1 MEEYQTT
8 KEKEVYKS
16 KISFFINLVHEIRTP
31 LSLIR
36 LPLEKLLEDKR
47 EGRDAKYLSVIDRNV
62 NYLLGI
68 TNQLLDFQ
76 KMENGGVQLSLK
88 KCDINQL
95 VSDVHSQ
102 FTSPA
107 ELKGISVML
116 DLPEGE
122 IFASV
127 DREKVCKIIVNLIG
141 NAVKYAQS
149 RIDIKLVSSDEG
161 FRVSVSDDGPGIPD
175 VEKRKVF
182 EAFYQVKDGK
192 SGAVGTGIGLAF
204 SKSLAEAHH
213 GTLSLE
219 DLSLIHI

>member
-95 VSDVHSQ
+95 VSDCSQ
-102 FTSPA
+102 PVYESRRTERHLSDA
-107 ELKGISVML
+107 RSAGRR
-116 DLPEGE
+116 DLCFGR
-122 IFASV
+122 S
-127 DREKVCKIIVNLIG
+127 
-141 NAVKYAQS
+141 
-149 RIDIKLVSSDEG
+149 
-161 FRVSVSDDGPGIPD
+161 
-175 VEKRKVF
+175 
-182 EAFYQVKDGK
+182 
-192 SGAVGTGIGLAF
+192 
-204 SKSLAEAHH
+204 
-213 GTLSLE
+213 
-219 DLSLIHI
+219 

>member
-1 MEEYQTT
+1 M
-8 KEKEVYKS
+8 
-16 KISFFINLVHEIRTP
+16 HEIRTP

-116 DLPEGE
+116 DLPEGGDLLLR
-122 IFASV
+122 S
-127 DREKVCKIIVNLIG
+127 IV
-141 NAVKYAQS
+141 K
-149 RIDIKLVSSDEG
+149 
-161 FRVSVSDDGPGIPD
+161 
-175 VEKRKVF
+175 
-182 EAFYQVKDGK
+182 
-192 SGAVGTGIGLAF
+192 GLQN
-204 SKSLAEAHH
+204 
-213 GTLSLE
+213 
-219 DLSLIHI
+219 